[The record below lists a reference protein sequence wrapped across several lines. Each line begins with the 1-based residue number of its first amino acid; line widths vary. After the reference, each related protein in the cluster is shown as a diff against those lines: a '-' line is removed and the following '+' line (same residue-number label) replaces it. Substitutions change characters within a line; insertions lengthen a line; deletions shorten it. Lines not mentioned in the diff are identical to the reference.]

1 MGKMWHHRN
10 FRKKHCG
17 NSNGIKV
24 IQSLRTIEITG
35 GIGNYCTCKRI
46 RKRKIQIFM
55 MSGSR
60 GLNPHELA
68 HKRVKDL
75 GIRPDMSIKVG

>member
-35 GIGNYCTCKRI
+35 GIGNY
-46 RKRKIQIFM
+46 
-55 MSGSR
+55 
-60 GLNPHELA
+60 
-68 HKRVKDL
+68 
-75 GIRPDMSIKVG
+75 